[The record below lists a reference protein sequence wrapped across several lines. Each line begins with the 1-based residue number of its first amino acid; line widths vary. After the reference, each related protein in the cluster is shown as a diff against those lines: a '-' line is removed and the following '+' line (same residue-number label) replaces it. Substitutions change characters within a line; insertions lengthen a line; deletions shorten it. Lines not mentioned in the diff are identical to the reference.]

1 MCNPIQIPRQL
12 IEVKLQSDE
21 LLIQGCRKN
30 DRKAQQEL
38 FLRYG
43 KKMFA
48 VCMRYCGNAE
58 DAQDL
63 LQDGFLKVFEKI
75 GSFRGDSPL
84 EAWMTRLFIN
94 MALSLYRKNKRGP
107 EFVDF
112 SDETHDMADE
122 EVEIKGSPKIEA
134 VLQAIQQL
142 PDKYRLII
150 NLYVIDKMNHREIA
164 EQLNMTEGASKSQLS
179 RARQML
185 KQIIEENTHH
195 G

>member
-1 MCNPIQIPRQL
+1 MLP
-12 IEVKLQSDE
+12 DE

-38 FLRYG
+38 FVRYG

-48 VCMRYCGNAE
+48 VCLRYCGNAD

-63 LQDGFLKVFEKI
+63 LQDGFIKVFDKI

-94 MALSLYRKNKRGP
+94 MALSIYRKNKRGP
-107 EFVDF
+107 EIVEFL
-112 SDETHDMADE
+112 DETHDVAEE
-122 EVEIKGSPKIEA
+122 EVEIKGA
-134 VLQAIQQL
+134 VGVEKVLEAIQLL

-185 KQIIEENTHH
+185 KQIIEEHTHN